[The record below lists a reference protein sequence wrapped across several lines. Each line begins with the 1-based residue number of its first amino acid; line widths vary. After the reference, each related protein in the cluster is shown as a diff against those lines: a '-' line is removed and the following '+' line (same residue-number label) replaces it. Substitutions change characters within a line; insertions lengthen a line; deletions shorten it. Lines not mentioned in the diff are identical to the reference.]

1 MSDAYGVT
9 RSTDLHGLN
18 IERVAYLAG
27 AMDVA
32 LQLPFLYA
40 TPTKSLQ
47 VTFYPI
53 EAPGPHRRKT
63 VEGAAPNP
71 RKLKKG
77 IEATFNKVTLEGSLA
92 LSRLAQI
99 GLDPSITE
107 LELLRALGAS
117 AGWGIHIE
125 AMDYL
130 MNDAFTVNGAD
141 GVPFFSA
148 SHPSEIGLQSNRLE
162 SSLDAAA
169 LKSGLVMLSK
179 TRGHDGQ
186 YVGQGGGYVLTPSDL
201 GPSAWEIVQPGTST
215 TPSLG
220 AGAVAGPSYIGS
232 RGLSV
237 LDSPCIEDTDA
248 WAIIGRNAR
257 LEAYV
262 ADPSSPKIENIVGTR
277 DRIASDELTFVLGAR
292 NWRGF
297 IGAGPA

>member
-18 IERVAYLAG
+18 IERITYLAG

-32 LQLPFLYA
+32 LQLPFLFA
-40 TPTKSLQ
+40 SPTKSLQ

-63 VEGAAPNP
+63 SEGVPPNP
-71 RKLKKG
+71 KRLKKG

-92 LSRLAQI
+92 LSRIAQI
-99 GLDPSITE
+99 GMDPSVTE

-117 AGWGIHIE
+117 AGWGVHIE
-125 AMDYL
+125 AIDYL
-130 MNDAFTVNGAD
+130 VNDAYTVNGAD

-162 SSLDAAA
+162 SSLDNAAI
-169 LKSGLVMLSK
+169 KSALVMLSK

-186 YVGQGGGYVLTPSDL
+186 YVGQGGGWLLTPSDL
-201 GPSAWEIVQPGTST
+201 GPTAWELVQPTTTSP
-215 TPSLG
+215 TPG
-220 AGAVAGPSYIGS
+220 ANVVSGASYVGS

-237 LDSPCIEDTDA
+237 VESPCIEDTDA
-248 WAIIGRNAR
+248 WVMVGRNAR
-257 LEAYV
+257 LDAYV

-277 DRIASDELTFVLGAR
+277 DRIASDEMTFVLGAK

-297 IGAGPA
+297 IGCGPA

>member
-1 MSDAYGVT
+1 MSDAFGVT

-18 IERVAYLAG
+18 IERVAYLSG

-32 LQLPFLYA
+32 LQLPFLFA
-40 TPTKSLQ
+40 MPTKSLQ

-63 VEGAAPNP
+63 QEGVAPNP

-77 IEATFNKVTLEGSLA
+77 YEATYNKVTLEGSLA

-99 GLDPSITE
+99 GMDPSITE

-117 AGWGIHIE
+117 AGWGVHIE
-125 AMDYL
+125 VIDYVV
-130 MNDAFTVNGAD
+130 NDAFTVVGAD
-141 GVPFFSA
+141 GVPLFSA

-162 SSLDAAA
+162 SALDNSA
-169 LKSGLVMLSK
+169 LKSALVMLSK

-186 YVGQGGGYVLTPSDL
+186 YVGQMGGSVLVPSDL
-201 GPSAWEIVQPGTST
+201 GPQAWETVQPT
-215 TPSLG
+215 TTNPT
-220 AGAVAGPSYIGS
+220 AGANVVQGPSYVGS

-237 LDSPCIEDTDA
+237 VESPVIEDADA
-248 WAIIGRNAR
+248 WVLMGRNFRIDA
-257 LEAYV
+257 LV

-277 DRIASDELTFVLGAR
+277 DRIASDEMTFIVGAR
-292 NWRGF
+292 NWRGA
-297 IGAGPA
+297 IGGGPA

>member
-27 AMDVA
+27 AMDMA
-32 LQLPFLYA
+32 LQLPFLFA
-40 TPTKSLQ
+40 SPTKSLQ

-99 GLDPSITE
+99 GMDPSITE

-130 MNDAFTVNGAD
+130 MNDAYTVNGAD

-148 SHPSEIGLQSNRLE
+148 SHPSEIGVQSNRLE
-162 SSLDAAA
+162 SALDNAAIKA
-169 LKSGLVMLSK
+169 GLVMLSK

-186 YVGQGGGYVLTPSDL
+186 YVGQGGGYLLTPSDL
-201 GPSAWEIVQPGTST
+201 GPTAWELVQPTTTSP
-215 TPSLG
+215 TPG
-220 AGAVAGPSYIGS
+220 ANVVAGASYVGS

-237 LDSPCIEDTDA
+237 IESPCIEDTDA
-248 WAIIGRNAR
+248 WAIIGRNGR
-257 LEAYV
+257 LDAYV
-262 ADPSSPKIENIVGTR
+262 ADPSSPKIEAIVGTR
-277 DRIASDELTFVLGAR
+277 DRIASDEMTFVLGAR

>member
-18 IERVAYLAG
+18 IERITYLAG

-32 LQLPFLYA
+32 LQLPFLFA
-40 TPTKSLQ
+40 SPTKSLQ

-63 VEGAAPNP
+63 SEGVPPNP
-71 RKLKKG
+71 KRLKKG

-92 LSRLAQI
+92 LSRIAQI
-99 GLDPSITE
+99 GMDPSVTE

-117 AGWGIHIE
+117 AGWGVHIE
-125 AMDYL
+125 AIDYL
-130 MNDAFTVNGAD
+130 VNDAYTVNGAD

-162 SSLDAAA
+162 SSLDNAAI
-169 LKSGLVMLSK
+169 KSALVMLSK

-186 YVGQGGGYVLTPSDL
+186 YVGQGGGWLLTPSDL
-201 GPSAWEIVQPGTST
+201 GPTAWELVQPTTTSP
-215 TPSLG
+215 TPG
-220 AGAVAGPSYIGS
+220 ANGVSGASYVGS

-237 LDSPCIEDTDA
+237 VESPCIEDTDA
-248 WAIIGRNAR
+248 WVMVGRNAR
-257 LEAYV
+257 LDAYV

-277 DRIASDELTFVLGAR
+277 DRIASDEMTFVLGAK

-297 IGAGPA
+297 IGCGPA